1 MLLGGDEMGR
11 SQNGNNNAYC
21 QDTELSWF
29 DWSLVDK
36 NQDLVSLVGWLAE
49 LRRDHPVFRHRRWF
63 VGQVAADPAAA
74 DIAWFA
80 PDGTQMTDADWHG
93 DEQAI
98 AVFLNGEGVHT
109 RGPMGEPIVDDS
121 FLMLFS
127 ADPGAGSFALPAAE
141 WGSKWRRLLDT
152 RNALPD
158 DDNGPEFASG
168 EEVSIDGR
176 AVVLLRRVD

>member
-1 MLLGGDEMGR
+1 
-11 SQNGNNNAYC
+11 
-21 QDTELSWF
+21 
-29 DWSLVDK
+29 
-36 NQDLVSLVGWLAE
+36 
-49 LRRDHPVFRHRRWF
+49 
-63 VGQVAADPAAA
+63 
-74 DIAWFA
+74 
-80 PDGTQMTDADWHG
+80 
-93 DEQAI
+93 
-98 AVFLNGEGVHT
+98 
-109 RGPMGEPIVDDS
+109 MGEPIVDDS